1 MDGTLTVPV
10 LKFSEMRS
18 RLGLSPN
25 QDILPTVQGFP
36 PDKRAWAMAIIE
48 EMEEEGVRLMQV
60 GGAVCGVRVEG
71 VWLMQ
76 VSGAVCDVRVEE
88 GVLHCCHQHTV

>member
-36 PDKRAWAMAIIE
+36 PDKKAWAMAIIE

-60 GGAVCGVRVEG
+60 QLSQCIMYRRGVEYAER
-71 VWLMQ
+71 WDCAIQ
-76 VSGAVCDVRVEE
+76 S
-88 GVLHCCHQHTV
+88 